1 MKNKPFNPLD
11 HELSVANENTEEE
24 VGFDEELYKEIGQ
37 ILQVKPLYVKPGLT
51 EEQKKQGYL
60 VHVASTLTEMFQE
73 KLAHEKQKSYD
84 EGLNYA
90 VKLLESLQHTKDGQ
104 SIIYM
109 NDVRRVLKQL
119 EKQK

>member
-1 MKNKPFNPLD
+1 MTDKPFNPLD
-11 HELSVANENTEEE
+11 HELSVANENTDDE

-84 EGLNYA
+84 EGAEFVINKVREIY
-90 VKLLESLQHTKDGQ
+90 HKD
-104 SIIYM
+104 
-109 NDVRRVLKQL
+109 
-119 EKQK
+119 